1 MKEYWAERYGKI
13 DYDLESFEITD
24 DYISNIGNSEI
35 DVNQIDA
42 RYLGLM
48 KFSKKTLS
56 QMIDFYNDNFEKNT
70 LSKIKMMYLT
80 DIIQYLITQKNY

>member
-1 MKEYWAERYGKI
+1 
-13 DYDLESFEITD
+13 
-24 DYISNIGNSEI
+24 
-35 DVNQIDA
+35 
-42 RYLGLM
+42 M